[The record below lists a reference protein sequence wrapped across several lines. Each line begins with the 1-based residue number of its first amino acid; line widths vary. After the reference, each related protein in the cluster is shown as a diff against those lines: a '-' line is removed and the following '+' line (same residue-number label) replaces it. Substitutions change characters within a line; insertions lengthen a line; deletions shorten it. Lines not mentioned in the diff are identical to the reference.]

1 MQTIPVTFP
10 SGASGLARIED
21 VTAAVR
27 SLLIDEVADNSNGDG
42 RDRACRAALDADYYR
57 AIIQTIVDRAAE
69 QGIVAQSAYGPD
81 R

>member
-1 MQTIPVTFP
+1 MSSVPVTLP
-10 SGASGLARIED
+10 SGGSGYASMED

-27 SLLIDEVADNSNGDG
+27 SLLIDEVADSSNGDG
-42 RDRACRAALDADYYR
+42 RDRACRAALAADYYR

-81 R
+81 Q